1 MNADPTPTG
10 SAELTLRA
18 LALGMI
24 LSVVL
29 AAANAY
35 LGLKVGMT
43 VSASIP
49 AAVISMG
56 VLKLLRRSC
65 ILENNLVQTA
75 ASAGESLAA
84 GVIFTLP
91 ALILL
96 GHWQGF
102 PFLAVSGIALVG
114 GLIGVG
120 FSIPLRRVLLAEP
133 ELRFP
138 EGVATA
144 EVLQAG
150 HGERGG
156 MRLLMIGALAAA
168 LIKVC
173 QGGLRV
179 LAGSVGGAVT
189 IRGGVFAAGADL
201 SAALVA
207 VGFIVRLPIAILMF
221 AGGVLAW
228 LIAIPIYTA
237 IHGVPEGV
245 AGYEAAFVIWNS
257 KIRYLGVGAMV
268 VGGLWS
274 LIALGRPIL
283 RGLQT
288 TLSMR
293 GGAESG
299 RREQDTPFP
308 ILAAGLVVLLLP
320 LLWIYHQVV
329 PSGELGIGSGSYIL
343 ILVVTVGLAY
353 LGGFLFSAVAGYMAG
368 LVGSSN
374 NPISGVTIATILV
387 TSLILYALLGSTDS
401 VVAAAATAI
410 LVGSVVCCAA
420 AISGDNLQDLKAGQL
435 VGATPWRQQLMQVL
449 GVAAG
454 ALTIGPVLNLL
465 YQAYG
470 LGDSLPRAGMDPTQA
485 LAAPQANLMK
495 TVALGVFERNLDW
508 AMISMGAGLAVV
520 VIVLD
525 EVLKARKTGFRAP
538 VLAVAVGIYLPIE
551 LTVPILLGGLVS
563 YAATRSHA
571 GGNRGLLLASG
582 LIAGEALAG
591 IALAIPF
598 ALSQN
603 TDVLRIVPE
612 GFAAPATVLGVLA
625 ALSILYALYRAE
637 R

>member
-1 MNADPTPTG
+1 MTDRSN
-10 SAELTLRA
+10 AELTFRA
-18 LALGMI
+18 LVLGV
-24 LSVVL
+24 LLAVVL

-49 AAVISMG
+49 AAVISMA
-56 VLKLLRRSC
+56 VLKLFRRSC

-75 ASAGESLAA
+75 ASAGEALAA

-96 GHWQGF
+96 GHWHGF
-102 PFLAVSGIALVG
+102 PFLAVSGIAMLG

-156 MRLLMIGALAAA
+156 MRLLVAGAVAAA
-168 LIKVC
+168 VIKVC

-189 IRGGVFAAGADL
+189 VRSGVFGMGADL
-201 SAALVA
+201 SAALAA
-207 VGFIVRLPIAILMF
+207 VGYIVRLPIAVLMF
-221 AGGVLAW
+221 AGGILAW
-228 LIAIPIYTA
+228 VIAIPMYTML
-237 IHGVPEGV
+237 HGLPDGLNGY
-245 AGYEAAFVIWNS
+245 AGAFEIWHT

-274 LIALGRPIL
+274 LVALAKPIL
-283 RGLQT
+283 RGLRT
-288 TLSMR
+288 TLSAR
-293 GGAESG
+293 NGDHSEAD
-299 RREQDTPFP
+299 RDTPFP
-308 ILAAGLVVLLLP
+308 ILAAGLIVLVVPLVLL
-320 LLWIYHQVV
+320 YRHVV
-329 PSGELGIGSGSYIL
+329 PAGDLGIDTGTYVKIL
-343 ILVVTVGLAY
+343 GVTVLLAY
-353 LGGFLFSAVAGYMAG
+353 VGGFLFSAVAGYMAG

-374 NPISGVTIATILV
+374 NPVSGVTIATILM
-387 TSLILYALLGSTDS
+387 TSLILYAILGSTS
-401 VVAAAATAI
+401 AVAAASATAI
-410 LVGSVVCCAA
+410 LVGAVVCCAA

-449 GVAAG
+449 GVVAG

-470 LGDSLPRAGMDPTQA
+470 LGSSLPRPGMDPTQA
-485 LAAPQANLMK
+485 LAAPQATLMQ
-495 TVALGVFERNLDW
+495 TVALGVFERDLEW
-508 AMISMGAGLAVV
+508 GMILIGAAIAGV
-520 VIVLD
+520 VIIID
-525 EVLKARKTGFRAP
+525 EVVKARKAGFRVP
-538 VLAVAVGIYLPIE
+538 VLAVAVGIYLPVE
-551 LTVPILLGGLVS
+551 LTVPIFLGGLVS
-563 YAATRSHA
+563 HVSSSGKGT
-571 GGNRGLLLASG
+571 RGLLFASG

-591 IALAIPF
+591 IALAVPF
-598 ALSQN
+598 AIAQN

-612 GFAAPATVLGVLA
+612 GFAPTAMVLGVLTA
-625 ALSILYALYRAE
+625 ATVLFALYRAALQPSSK
-637 R
+637 